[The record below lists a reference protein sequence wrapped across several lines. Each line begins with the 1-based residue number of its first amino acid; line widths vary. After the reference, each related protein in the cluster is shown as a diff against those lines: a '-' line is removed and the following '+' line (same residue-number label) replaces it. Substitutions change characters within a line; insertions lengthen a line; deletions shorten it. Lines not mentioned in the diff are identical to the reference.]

1 VPRLLLNGVHV
12 TRERELALFR
22 FARNKARC
30 RPAPSDDLF
39 DSIRRSIGR
48 MHTCINACTWISTG
62 LASSARRLY
71 VRVIRK
77 SENLYFRKS
86 MDRNHASELDFV
98 SRGRDL
104 LFVSHSSYSQSSGW
118 EQLEPVRTVSFFL
131 FFQRYV
137 QIPTVVV
144 SGTG

>member
-1 VPRLLLNGVHV
+1 
-12 TRERELALFR
+12 
-22 FARNKARC
+22 
-30 RPAPSDDLF
+30 
-39 DSIRRSIGR
+39 
-48 MHTCINACTWISTG
+48 
-62 LASSARRLY
+62 
-71 VRVIRK
+71 
-77 SENLYFRKS
+77 

-118 EQLEPVRTVSFFL
+118 EQLEPVRTVGFFFVF

-144 SGTG
+144 SGPG

>member
-1 VPRLLLNGVHV
+1 
-12 TRERELALFR
+12 
-22 FARNKARC
+22 
-30 RPAPSDDLF
+30 
-39 DSIRRSIGR
+39 
-48 MHTCINACTWISTG
+48 
-62 LASSARRLY
+62 
-71 VRVIRK
+71 
-77 SENLYFRKS
+77 

-118 EQLEPVRTVSFFL
+118 EQLEPVRTVSFFFL

>member
-1 VPRLLLNGVHV
+1 
-12 TRERELALFR
+12 
-22 FARNKARC
+22 
-30 RPAPSDDLF
+30 
-39 DSIRRSIGR
+39 
-48 MHTCINACTWISTG
+48 
-62 LASSARRLY
+62 
-71 VRVIRK
+71 
-77 SENLYFRKS
+77 